1 MIRESVKESFRD
13 PASASVVPREI
24 SAASGVFLSEIIY
37 KSNNFES
44 FCRGMFCSM
53 FADVHVSLCC
63 ASHVCNYT
71 DRNAMYVTCNVCFD
85 YSTTVWR
92 ALK

>member
-44 FCRGMFCSM
+44 FCRGMFCSIVCRCSCFFM
-53 FADVHVSLCC
+53 LCESC
-63 ASHVCNYT
+63 VQLHGP
-71 DRNAMYVTCNVCFD
+71 
-85 YSTTVWR
+85 
-92 ALK
+92 